1 VSAAADGPSA
11 APGAPWERLERA
23 SAGAA
28 DALAAWR
35 KRALKAEAE
44 ITALRS
50 VLEKVVSGMDAT
62 PGSPDELKRLRAE
75 NALLRSRTNE
85 ARTRVTSLMARLQVV
100 EAAREP

>member
-1 VSAAADGPSA
+1 
-11 APGAPWERLERA
+11 
-23 SAGAA
+23 
-28 DALAAWR
+28 
-35 KRALKAEAE
+35 
-44 ITALRS
+44 
-50 VLEKVVSGMDAT
+50 MDAT